1 MLVFPEINPEIASF
15 SILGLDLHI
24 RWYGLFYV
32 LSFVA
37 AYFLYKPLLRR
48 RGINLDREKYESVI
62 FYVMLGVILGGRLG
76 YILFYN
82 LIYYLQHPLMIF
94 AVWEGGMS
102 FHGGAI
108 GVIVAGMMFCKKNK
122 LSFYQ
127 MADPAMPLVS
137 IGLGLGRLGN
147 FINAELWGKVSTLPW
162 AMVFPGAGDL
172 PRHPTQLY
180 EMLTEGLLL
189 GLFSWYLLGK
199 KLRDGVVFW
208 AFIAFY
214 GLVRFLIEFVRV
226 PDDISFY
233 EDFGFILGIMT
244 IGQFLSLLM
253 VIAAGIGFWHIYR
266 RRNEAL

>member
-1 MLVFPEINPEIASF
+1 MNLPRDEFMLVFPDISPEIASF

-108 GVIVAGMMFCKKNK
+108 GVIVAGMMFCKKT
-122 LSFYQ
+122 SC
-127 MADPAMPLVS
+127 
-137 IGLGLGRLGN
+137 
-147 FINAELWGKVSTLPW
+147 
-162 AMVFPGAGDL
+162 
-172 PRHPTQLY
+172 
-180 EMLTEGLLL
+180 
-189 GLFSWYLLGK
+189 LFTKWQIPPCHWC
-199 KLRDGVVFW
+199 R
-208 AFIAFY
+208 
-214 GLVRFLIEFVRV
+214 
-226 PDDISFY
+226 
-233 EDFGFILGIMT
+233 
-244 IGQFLSLLM
+244 
-253 VIAAGIGFWHIYR
+253 
-266 RRNEAL
+266 